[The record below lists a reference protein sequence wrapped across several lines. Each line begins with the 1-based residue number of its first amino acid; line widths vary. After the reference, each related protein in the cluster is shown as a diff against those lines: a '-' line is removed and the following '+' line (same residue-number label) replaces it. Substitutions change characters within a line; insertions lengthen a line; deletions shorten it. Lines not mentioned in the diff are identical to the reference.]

1 MKEEL
6 ITIIIPIYNAEKSIE
21 KCVNSII
28 KQKYRNIEIL
38 LINDGSK
45 DKSLDICKI
54 LKSRDNRIILID
66 KENEKVSKT
75 RNRGI
80 QEAKGKYIMFVD
92 SDDYINEDMVKEM
105 AKGIEEFDI
114 CTCNYNYVDNNKE
127 IVRSKLSSFST
138 DENNRYIEILQRDL
152 LFNPLW
158 NKIYKTK
165 IIKEN
170 NIKFEPNIQVGEDYL
185 FNIDYMKHIQNANYI
200 SDPMYNYVIQYNSLS
215 KRFVERSIK
224 EEMKIPRNL
233 KKYYEEQKYNM
244 QYVYNQY
251 IEILKSN
258 ILNLMVGEKD
268 RNEIKKLIG
277 EYIYEIKKDGIDKEK
292 IDSLLT
298 TENKFLYKAL
308 MKNKINYIYKYFKIR
323 NLIKKKLLRR

>member
-28 KQKYRNIEIL
+28 NQKYRNIEIL

-45 DKSLDICKI
+45 DKSLDICKF
-54 LKSRDNRIILID
+54 LKGRDNRIILID

-92 SDDYINEDMVKEM
+92 SDDYINEDMIKKMV
-105 AKGIEEFDI
+105 KGIEEFDI

-138 DENNRYIEILQRDL
+138 DESNRYIEMLQRDF

-185 FNIDYMKHIQNANYI
+185 FNINYMKHTKNANYI
-200 SDPMYNYVIQYNSLS
+200 ATPMYNYVIQYNSLS
-215 KRFVERSIK
+215 KRFIERSIK

-244 QYVYNQY
+244 KYVYNQY

-258 ILNLMVGEKD
+258 IINLMVGEKD

-323 NLIKKKLLRR
+323 NLIKKNLLRR